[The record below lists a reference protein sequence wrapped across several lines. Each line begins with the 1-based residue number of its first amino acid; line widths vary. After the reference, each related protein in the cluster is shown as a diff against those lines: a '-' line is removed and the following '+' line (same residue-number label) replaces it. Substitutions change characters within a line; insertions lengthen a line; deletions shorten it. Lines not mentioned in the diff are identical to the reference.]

1 MLNLSPCRSSRTAVW
16 LTAAIGG
23 GAVLAGCGSSGT
35 SPASTS
41 PSTPGS
47 PSSPATAPAAGAK
60 TVTATENEFHIK
72 LSQQTF
78 APGTYTFQATNSGAI
93 PHALTIDGPGVSDV
107 STGILKPGQG
117 KSMTVAL
124 KDGSYNVYCPVDH
137 HKAEG
142 MSVNITVSGAG
153 AGGNSS
159 PAASPTSKSNY

>member
-1 MLNLSPCRSSRTAVW
+1 MPNLSSSRGWRTAVW
-16 LTAAIGG
+16 LTAAAS
-23 GAVLAGCGSSGT
+23 GAVLAGCGSSSTNPGT
-35 SPASTS
+35 STPSS
-41 PSTPGS
+41 PGA

-78 APGTYTFQATNSGAI
+78 ATGSYTFQATNSGTI

-107 STGILKPGQG
+107 STGILKPGQSG
-117 KSMTVAL
+117 TMTVAL